1 MAARLHAC
9 GRLKQTDYL
18 KGRSK
23 VRITPKRALQLC
35 ATSVAFA
42 AVSTFGAMAADKSL
56 TIGLTSDPSHLY
68 PLAGEEL
75 SSNIMY
81 YHLYDPLVKRA
92 GDLSFGPGLAE
103 SWENVDGTTWRFKL
117 REGVTFHNGNAFT
130 ADDVIFTI
138 NKARDS
144 IRPDLVA
151 NIADAKKIDDTTVEI
166 ITPKPYAVLP
176 NDLAELLILDEEYT
190 TETGDEKMDLQPMG
204 TGPYKLKEWIKE
216 EKLEL
221 VAFEDYWAGAAKIDS
236 VTFRPITNPAT
247 RTAALLTGEV
257 DVIQDLA
264 VRDVD
269 RVKSED
275 KFEVLT
281 RPSLL
286 NIVLAMDMREKSPT
300 IEGPNPMTD
309 VRVREAIARAI
320 DVDAI
325 NKIVMN
331 GLATPSDQFV
341 PSSHIGYVDGESFR
355 DIYALDIEKAKSL
368 MADAGYADGFT
379 MTLDATN
386 NRYVNDGQIAQALA
400 SMLAKINID
409 LQLNIMPKSNFWGYI
424 RVPTEN
430 SSFIMSGWD
439 VPSGD
444 AGNMY
449 GALFYSRDKK
459 EGYGQVNRGSYSNPE
474 LDALVDQADA
484 TAKVEERD
492 RILQEA
498 TKILLKDIP
507 MIPVHY
513 EQDIYA
519 VRKGVTLEPRVDKF
533 MWAYDMDVE

>member
-1 MAARLHAC
+1 MKYLSQTALCAGAVGVVIMAA
-9 GRLKQTDYL
+9 
-18 KGRSK
+18 
-23 VRITPKRALQLC
+23 
-35 ATSVAFA
+35 TSAFA
-42 AVSTFGAMAADKSL
+42 QEKSV

-81 YHLYDPLVKRA
+81 YNLYDPLVKRGA
-92 GDLSFGPGLAE
+92 DLSFGPGLAE
-103 SWENVDGTTWRFKL
+103 SWENVDDVTWRFKL
-117 REGVTFHNGNAFT
+117 RDGVTFHNGNALTAADVVFT
-130 ADDVIFTI
+130 V
-138 NKARDS
+138 NKARES

-151 NIADAKKIDDTTVEI
+151 NIAEISAVDDLTVEI
-166 ITPKPYAVLP
+166 KTPKPYAVLP

-190 TETGDEKMDLQPMG
+190 TATGDEQMDLKPMG
-204 TGPYKLKEWIKE
+204 TGPYMLGEWIKE
-216 EKLEL
+216 EKLTL
-221 VAFEDYWAGAAKIDS
+221 KAFDDYWGGVPAIKN

-269 RVKSED
+269 RVKRED
-275 KFEVLT
+275 GFTVVT

-286 NIVLAMDMREKSPT
+286 NVVLAMDTRAQSPT
-300 IEGPNPMTD
+300 IEGDNPMTD
-309 VRVREAIARAI
+309 RRVREAIARAV

-341 PSSHIGYVDGESFR
+341 PSSHIGYVDGMNFR
-355 DIYALDIEKAKSL
+355 EMYPLDIEKAKAL
-368 MADAGYADGFT
+368 MAEAGHPDGFT

-386 NRYVNDGQIAQALA
+386 NRYVNDAQIAQALA
-400 SMLAKINID
+400 SMLAKIGVT
-409 LQLNIMPKSNFWGYI
+409 LELNIMPKSNFWGYI

-439 VPSGD
+439 VPAGD
-444 AGNMY
+444 AGSMY
-449 GALFYSRDKK
+449 GALFYTRDKK

-474 LDALVDQADA
+474 MDALVDKADA
-484 TAKVEERD
+484 TPSIEARD
-492 RILQEA
+492 GYLQEA
-498 TKILLKDIP
+498 TKLLLADIP

-519 VRKGVTLEPRVDKF
+519 VRDGVALEPRVDKF
-533 MWAYDMDVE
+533 IWVFDMDVE

>member
-1 MAARLHAC
+1 MKYLSQTALRAGAVGVAVLAAAAGMAQAE
-9 GRLKQTDYL
+9 GK
-18 KGRSK
+18 
-23 VRITPKRALQLC
+23 
-35 ATSVAFA
+35 SV
-42 AVSTFGAMAADKSL
+42 

-103 SWENVDGTTWRFKL
+103 SWENVDETTWRFKL
-117 REGVTFHNGNAFT
+117 RDGVTFHNGNAFT
-130 ADDVIFTI
+130 ASDVVFTVE
-138 NKARDS
+138 KARES

-151 NIADAKKIDDTTVEI
+151 NIASITAVDDTTVEI
-166 ITPKPYAVLP
+166 TTPKPYAVLP

-190 TETGDEKMDLQPMG
+190 TATGDTDMDLKPMG
-204 TGPYKLKEWIKE
+204 TGPYMLDQWIKE
-216 EKLEL
+216 EKLVL
-221 VAFEDYWAGAAKIDS
+221 KAFDGYWAGAPKIKE

-269 RVKSED
+269 RVKKEGGFS
-275 KFEVLT
+275 VIT

-286 NIVLAMDMREKSPT
+286 NVVLAMDMREESPT
-300 IEGPNPMTD
+300 IEGKNPMTD
-309 VRVREAIARAI
+309 QRVRAAIAQAI

-331 GLATPSDQFV
+331 GLATPSDQYV
-341 PSSHIGYVDGESFR
+341 PSSHIGHVDGMNFR
-355 DIYALDIEKAKSL
+355 EMYPLDIDGAKAL
-368 MADAGYADGFT
+368 MAEAGYADGFT

-386 NRYVNDGQIAQALA
+386 NRYVNDAQIAQALA
-400 SMLAKINID
+400 SMLAKIDID

-444 AGNMY
+444 AGSMY
-449 GALFYSRDKK
+449 GALFYSRGKK
-459 EGYGQVNRGSYSNPE
+459 DGYGQVNRGSYSNAE
-474 LDALVDQADA
+474 MDALVDQADS
-484 TAKVEERD
+484 TPKIEERD
-492 RILQEA
+492 ALLQQA
-498 TKILLKDIP
+498 TKILMADVP
-507 MIPVHY
+507 MIPLHY

-519 VRKGVTLEPRVDKF
+519 ARDGVMLEPRVDKF
-533 MWAYDMDVE
+533 LWAYDMDVK

>member
-1 MAARLHAC
+1 M
-9 GRLKQTDYL
+9 KF
-18 KGRSK
+18 
-23 VRITPKRALQLC
+23 TPKHALRICLAGAVIA
-35 ATSVAFA
+35 ATGTGA
-42 AVSTFGAMAADKSL
+42 ALAEGKSL
-56 TIGLTSDPSHLY
+56 TIGITSDPSHLY

-92 GDLSFGPGLAE
+92 ADLSFGPGLAE
-103 SWENVDGTTWRFKL
+103 SWENVDETTWRFKL
-117 REGVTFHNGNAFT
+117 RSGVTFHNGNAFT
-130 ADDVIFTI
+130 ADDVVFTI

-151 NIADAKKIDDTTVEI
+151 NIAEVTKIDDTTVEI
-166 ITPKPYAVLP
+166 KTPKPYAVLP

-190 TETGDEKMDLQPMG
+190 TATGDEQMDLKPMG

-216 EKLEL
+216 EKLVLE
-221 VAFEDYWAGAAKIDS
+221 ASADYWAGAPKIQS

-264 VRDVD
+264 VRDVE
-269 RVKSED
+269 RVKGD
-275 KFEVLT
+275 DQFNVIT

-286 NIVLAMDMREKSPT
+286 NIVLAMDTREKSPT
-300 IEGPNPMTD
+300 IEGKNPMTD
-309 VRVREAIARAI
+309 RRVREAIARAI

-325 NKIVMN
+325 NKVVMN
-331 GLATPSDQFV
+331 GLATPSDQYV
-341 PSSHIGYVDGESFR
+341 PSSHIGHVDGMNFR
-355 DIYALDIEKAKSL
+355 EMYPLDIDGAKQL
-368 MADAGYADGFT
+368 LADAGYPDGFT

-386 NRYVNDGQIAQALA
+386 NRYVNDAQIAQALA
-400 SMLAKINID
+400 SMLAKINIE
-409 LQLNIMPKSNFWGYI
+409 LKLNIMPKSNFWGYI
-424 RVPTEN
+424 RVPTEK

-444 AGNMY
+444 AGSMY
-449 GALFYSRDKK
+449 GALFYTRGQK

-474 LDALVDQADA
+474 MDALVDKADS
-484 TAKVEERD
+484 TPDVKLRD
-492 RILQEA
+492 EYLQEA
-498 TKILLKDIP
+498 TKILMKDIP

-519 VRKGVTLEPRVDKF
+519 ARKGVMLEPRVDKF
-533 MWAYDMDVE
+533 LSAYEMDIN

>member
-1 MAARLHAC
+1 MKYLSQSALRAGAVGVAILAA
-9 GRLKQTDYL
+9 T
-18 KGRSK
+18 
-23 VRITPKRALQLC
+23 
-35 ATSVAFA
+35 A
-42 AVSTFGAMAADKSL
+42 AVAQEKAI
-56 TIGLTSDPSHLY
+56 TIGLTADPSHLY

-81 YHLYDPLVKRA
+81 YHLYDPLVKRGA
-92 GDLSFGPGLAE
+92 DLSFGPGLAE
-103 SWENVDGTTWRFKL
+103 SWENVDDTTWRFKL

-130 ADDVIFTI
+130 AEDVVFTV
-138 NKARDS
+138 NKARES

-151 NIADAKKIDDTTVEI
+151 NIAEITAVDDLTVEI
-166 ITPKPYAVLP
+166 KTPAPYAVLP
-176 NDLAELLILDEEYT
+176 NDLAELLILDSEYT
-190 TETGDEKMDLQPMG
+190 EATGDEQMDLKPMG
-204 TGPYKLKEWIKE
+204 TGPYKLEEWIKE
-216 EKLEL
+216 EKLVL
-221 VAFEDYWAGAAKIDS
+221 SAFDDYWAGEPTIDQ

-269 RVKSED
+269 RVRSEEG
-275 KFEVLT
+275 FEVIT

-286 NIVLAMDMREKSPT
+286 NVVLAMDTRAESPT

-309 VRVREAIARAI
+309 QRVREAIARAI

-331 GLATPSDQFV
+331 GLATPSDQYV
-341 PSSHIGYVDGESFR
+341 PSSHIGYVEGMNFR
-355 DIYALDIEKAKSL
+355 EMYPHDIEKAKEL
-368 MADAGYADGFT
+368 LAEAGYPDGFT

-386 NRYVNDGQIAQALA
+386 NRYVNDAQIAQALA
-400 SMLAKINID
+400 SMLAKIGVT
-409 LQLNIMPKSNFWGYI
+409 LELNIMPKSNFWGYI

-439 VPSGD
+439 VPAGD
-444 AGNMY
+444 AGSMY
-449 GALFYSRDKK
+449 GALFYTRDKK

-474 LDALVDQADA
+474 VDALVDQADA
-484 TAKVEERD
+484 TPSVEERD
-492 RILQEA
+492 RLLQEA
-498 TKILLKDIP
+498 TKILMADIP

-519 VRKGVTLEPRVDKF
+519 ARDGVTLEPRVDKF
-533 MWAYDMDVE
+533 IWAFDMDVE

>member
-1 MAARLHAC
+1 MKYLSQTALRAGAVGVAVLTAAASMAQAD
-9 GRLKQTDYL
+9 GK
-18 KGRSK
+18 
-23 VRITPKRALQLC
+23 
-35 ATSVAFA
+35 SV
-42 AVSTFGAMAADKSL
+42 

-103 SWENVDGTTWRFKL
+103 SWENVDETTWRFNL
-117 REGVTFHNGNAFT
+117 RDGVTFHNGNAFT
-130 ADDVIFTI
+130 ASDVVFTVE
-138 NKARDS
+138 KARES

-151 NIADAKKIDDTTVEI
+151 NIASITAVDDTTVEI
-166 ITPKPYAVLP
+166 KTPKPYAVLP

-190 TETGDEKMDLQPMG
+190 TATGDTDMDLKPMG
-204 TGPYKLKEWIKE
+204 TGPYMLDQWIKE
-216 EKLEL
+216 EKLVL
-221 VAFEDYWAGAAKIDS
+221 KAFDGYWAGAPKIKE

-269 RVKSED
+269 RVKKEGGFS
-275 KFEVLT
+275 VIT

-286 NIVLAMDMREKSPT
+286 NVVLAMDMREESPT
-300 IEGPNPMTD
+300 IEGKNPMTD
-309 VRVREAIARAI
+309 QRVRAAIAQAI

-331 GLATPSDQFV
+331 GLATPSDQYV
-341 PSSHIGYVDGESFR
+341 PSSHIGHVDGMNFR
-355 DIYALDIEKAKSL
+355 EMYPLDIEGAKAL
-368 MADAGYADGFT
+368 MAEAGYADGFT

-386 NRYVNDGQIAQALA
+386 NRYVNDAQIAQALA

-444 AGNMY
+444 AGSMY
-449 GALFYSRDKK
+449 GALFYSRGKK
-459 EGYGQVNRGSYSNPE
+459 DGYGQVNRGSYSNPE
-474 LDALVDQADA
+474 MDALVDQADS
-484 TAKVEERD
+484 TPKIEERD
-492 RILQEA
+492 ALLQQA
-498 TKILLKDIP
+498 TKILMADVP
-507 MIPVHY
+507 MIPLHY

-519 VRKGVTLEPRVDKF
+519 ARDGVMLEPRVDKF
-533 MWAYDMDVE
+533 LWAYDMDVK

>member
-1 MAARLHAC
+1 MKYLSQTALRAGAVGVAVLAAAASMAQAE
-9 GRLKQTDYL
+9 GK
-18 KGRSK
+18 
-23 VRITPKRALQLC
+23 
-35 ATSVAFA
+35 SV
-42 AVSTFGAMAADKSL
+42 

-103 SWENVDGTTWRFKL
+103 SWENVDETTWRFNL
-117 REGVTFHNGNAFT
+117 RDGVSFHNGNAFT
-130 ADDVIFTI
+130 AADVVFTVE
-138 NKARDS
+138 KARES

-151 NIADAKKIDDTTVEI
+151 NIASITAVDDTTVEI
-166 ITPKPYAVLP
+166 TTPKPYAVLP

-190 TETGDEKMDLQPMG
+190 TATGDTDMDLKPMG
-204 TGPYKLKEWIKE
+204 TGPYMLDQWIKE
-216 EKLEL
+216 EKLVL
-221 VAFEDYWAGAAKIDS
+221 KAFDGYWAGAPKIKE

-269 RVKSED
+269 RVKKEGGFS
-275 KFEVLT
+275 VIT

-286 NIVLAMDMREKSPT
+286 NVVLAMDMREESPT
-300 IEGPNPMTD
+300 IEGKNPMTD
-309 VRVREAIARAI
+309 QRVRAAIAQAI

-331 GLATPSDQFV
+331 GLATPSDQYV
-341 PSSHIGYVDGESFR
+341 PSSHIGHVDGMNFR
-355 DIYALDIEKAKSL
+355 EMYPLDIDGAKAL
-368 MADAGYADGFT
+368 MAEAGYADGFT

-386 NRYVNDGQIAQALA
+386 NRYVNDAQIAQALA

-444 AGNMY
+444 AGSMY
-449 GALFYSRDKK
+449 GALFYSRGKK
-459 EGYGQVNRGSYSNPE
+459 DGYGQVNRGSYSNAE
-474 LDALVDQADA
+474 MDALVDQADS
-484 TAKVEERD
+484 TPKIEERD
-492 RILQEA
+492 ALLQQA
-498 TKILLKDIP
+498 TKILMADVP
-507 MIPVHY
+507 MIPLHY

-519 VRKGVTLEPRVDKF
+519 ARDGVMLEPRVDKF
-533 MWAYDMDVE
+533 LWAYDMDVK